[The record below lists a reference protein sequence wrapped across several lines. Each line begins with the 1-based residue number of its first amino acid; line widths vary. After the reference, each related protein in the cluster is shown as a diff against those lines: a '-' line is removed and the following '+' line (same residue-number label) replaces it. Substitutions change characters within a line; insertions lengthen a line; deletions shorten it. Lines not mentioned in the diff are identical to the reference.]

1 MGALPGET
9 TKGITKGIF
18 CETRR
23 RMEAADLG
31 LGRGLKKLDQLLEST
46 KPIAATVIHTAGK
59 NKGAKDADSTT
70 TDFVEV
76 PDNQTQVKALDILLS
91 LGDYYPDKK
100 LKAEVNHT
108 GSIMAS
114 VASYLSQP
122 PEKAEKQPKDRKAPV
137 KKVVYRAT
145 SKAKSKTKRAKK
157 R

>member
-1 MGALPGET
+1 MSKPLDDVKDG
-9 TKGITKGIF
+9 KRIM

-46 KPIAATVIHTAGK
+46 RPIAATVIHQAGK
-59 NKGAKDADSTT
+59 SKGARDADSTT

-76 PDNQTQVKALDILLS
+76 PDNQAQCKALDMLLS

-100 LKAEVNHT
+100 IKAEVNHT
-108 GSIMAS
+108 GSIMAA
-114 VASYLSQP
+114 VASHLSQP
-122 PEKAEKQPKDRKAPV
+122 PEKVENKTKERKAPV
-137 KKVVYRAT
+137 KKVVYKQT
-145 SKAKSKTKRAKK
+145 SKGKK

>member
-1 MGALPGET
+1 MKKPLTSQEAG
-9 TKGITKGIF
+9 KQVM

-46 KPIAATVIHTAGK
+46 KPIAATVIHQAGK
-59 NKGAKDADSTT
+59 GKGARDADSTT

-100 LKAEVNHT
+100 IKAEVNHS

-122 PEKAEKQPKDRKAPV
+122 PEKVEKQVKERKQSV

-145 SKAKSKTKRAKK
+145 SKAKVKGKKAKTR
-157 R
+157 